1 MNNREQNQYYNT
13 IEIMLLVL
21 GVIFLLYR
29 KEIPKTSL
37 FYRVH
42 ITPLLLSAICF
53 ILSVFVFGEKLAR
66 STSRGS
72 AMGGY
77 GRVIAI
83 GITILAIWDQITTF
97 L

>member
-1 MNNREQNQYYNT
+1 MNNREQNQYHNI
-13 IEIMLLVL
+13 IEIILLVL
-21 GVIFLLYR
+21 GVMFLLYR
-29 KEIPKTSL
+29 KGIPKASL

-42 ITPLLLSAICF
+42 VTPLILSAICF
-53 ILSVFVFGEKLAR
+53 ILSVFIFGEKLGR

-83 GITILAIWDQITTF
+83 GITILAIWDQIATF